1 MNEKET
7 KELLDKVEQA
17 VNLLSDHFECV
28 QILCSNTEDG
38 DTNRYERGIG
48 NIFART
54 KQAQSFAEF
63 HSNADMN
70 TRMDEFY
77 GVDNTVS
84 LTDDDDE
91 DNEGWKKI

>member
-1 MNEKET
+1 MNQKEQD
-7 KELLDKVEQA
+7 ELYGKIEQA

-77 GVDNTVS
+77 GVDDAAS

-91 DNEGWKKI
+91 DNEGWKKA

>member
-1 MNEKET
+1 MTDNNIELSEKVR
-7 KELLDKVEQA
+7 KA
-17 VNLLSDHFECV
+17 VDLLSEHFECV
-28 QILCSNTEDG
+28 QILCSNTESG
-38 DTNRYERGIG
+38 DTNRYEWGIG

-77 GVDNTVS
+77 GVDDG
-84 LTDDDDE
+84 TDNDDE
-91 DNEGWKKI
+91 DNEGWKKA